1 MGGSWAAAEAK
12 GRNSAFDL
20 KKVTLSNKLD
30 SLFGYIPEGWQ
41 PLARGRGRNAA
52 DTPGRHRFMR
62 IRPRLGSQHAVQD
75 VLG

>member
-52 DTPGRHRFMR
+52 ETPGSGVPSESDPGRGRSR
-62 IRPRLGSQHAVQD
+62 CRS
-75 VLG
+75 